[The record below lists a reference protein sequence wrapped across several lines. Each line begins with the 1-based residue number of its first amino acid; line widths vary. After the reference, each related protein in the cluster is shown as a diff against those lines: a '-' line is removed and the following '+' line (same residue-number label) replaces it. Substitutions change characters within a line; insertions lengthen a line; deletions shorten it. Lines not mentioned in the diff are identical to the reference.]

1 MRVRVHYY
9 ILFLRQYNVTCLFNH
24 CDDRSFDVAVLIVN
38 DPFPINDYIRPACL
52 PPVEWARNLKGGKMV
67 ISGMGRTV
75 PRTVP
80 GSGLSPTLQ
89 IATITIKSKMA
100 CTLDQNIGSEFKSS

>member
-1 MRVRVHYY
+1 M
-9 ILFLRQYNVTCLFNH
+9 
-24 CDDRSFDVAVLIVN
+24 AVLLVN

-75 PRTVP
+75 PY
-80 GSGLSPTLQ
+80 SGRSPTLQ

-100 CTLDQNIGSEFKSS
+100 CTLDQKIGSEFKRS